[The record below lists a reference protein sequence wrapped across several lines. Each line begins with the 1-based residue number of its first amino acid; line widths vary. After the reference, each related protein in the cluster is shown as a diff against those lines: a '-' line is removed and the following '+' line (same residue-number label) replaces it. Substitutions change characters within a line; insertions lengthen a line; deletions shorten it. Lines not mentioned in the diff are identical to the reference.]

1 MKDYDETTAFLGQWG
16 CFQQMVFFLLC
27 ATGIPNG
34 FSGLSVV
41 FLADIPPHH
50 CLVPEANLT
59 QEWHKAIIPIEV
71 VNGQEE
77 MSRCSRYRLDVVRN
91 LSAQGYTPGRDVNLT
106 DLEQEGCLDGWSYS
120 RDTYQSTIVT
130 EFNLVCGEQ
139 WKQPVTSTAYFLGVL
154 CGSFISGQLSDRFGR
169 RPVLFATMA
178 VQTIFTFIQIF
189 SPSWTVFTILFFT
202 VGLGQ
207 ISNYVAA
214 LVLGSEILAGKV
226 RVLFASLGIT
236 LSYATGY
243 MMLPLFAYFLRGWK
257 SLLLALSLPGLLYIP
272 FWWFI
277 PESPRW
283 LLTQGRVKEAEAVLR
298 NAAKRNKIK
307 APQDIFKDY
316 NADMDKSQ
324 GKPEERHSVLDLVRT
339 SNIRTATIILI
350 LVWSSLNIAYFCLS
364 LNTSQ
369 LHGNPY
375 VSCFLSAAV
384 EVPAYIFS
392 WLSLHRLPRR
402 FCAVGTLLLGGLSI
416 FVIQLVPQSL
426 PEMSVALEM
435 LGKFGISMG
444 LAQVIVFSTELYPT
458 VIRNTATGTFY
469 TFSRVGSAIS
479 PYLFQLS
486 TYYKYLHYNILGS
499 LVILSAV
506 GIMFLPET
514 FGRPLPETI
523 QQMHKR
529 EK

>member
-59 QEWHKAIIPIEV
+59 QE
-71 VNGQEE
+71 
-77 MSRCSRYRLDVVRN
+77 
-91 LSAQGYTPGRDVNLT
+91 DVNLT

-316 NADMDKSQ
+316 N

-350 LVWSSLNIAYFCLS
+350 LVSSLNIAYFCLS

-416 FVIQLVPQSL
+416 FVIQLVPQK
-426 PEMSVALEM
+426 MSVALEM